1 MARGIRTTTR
11 VRIIER
17 NLRGI
22 MLPGGDVYD
31 FFDDIGDQIA
41 RAAAISAP
49 AVSGTLAR
57 SIRNKGTESNGVTL
71 TVDVGPTGT
80 ALEYAHYVIGKTN
93 PRGNVGTKPIGQAL
107 AQRGVPN
114 GGPWFPGRPQASA
127 PSGRVNQRPG
137 NFNKNPP
144 NVWFTSGDSIRGTEE
159 NDFIGRAAER
169 VLARNGIPATI
180 SRV

>member
-11 VRIIER
+11 VRVIER

-41 RAAAISAP
+41 RSAAVRAP

-71 TVDVGPTGT
+71 TVEVGPTGA
-80 ALEYAHYVIGKTN
+80 ALEYAHYVIQGTSA
-93 PRGNVGTKPIGQAL
+93 RGNVGKKPIGQAL

-114 GGPWFPGRPQASA
+114 GGPWFPGRPQASR
-127 PSGRVNQRPG
+127 PSGRVNRRPG
-137 NFNKNPP
+137 NFNSNPP
-144 NVWFTSGDSIRGTEE
+144 NVWFTSGSVIRGQEE
-159 NDFIGRAAER
+159 NNFIARAAQD
-169 VLARNGIPATI
+169 VLARNGIVGTI
-180 SRV
+180 SLA